1 MQITRRATIGA
12 ATAIS
17 AVGLAR
23 RAVAA
28 APIEIEMFFPVPVQ
42 GKLAVEMQRLIAEFN
57 TQHADIKVTPAY
69 TGSYDDTNVKTRAA
83 IAAGKPPGCAIMS
96 ANFVREYVIDAA
108 AIPLDALIARDNMT
122 PTTFMDQFWPAL
134 ALNATEQGH
143 VYGVPFQ
150 NSTALLYY
158 SVKAFEQA
166 GLDPAH
172 PPATWQEWVDA
183 ARKIAKPNG
192 ERSGIVWPNSYDYC
206 AWLFSTLAMS
216 NGGQY
221 YDTSYGGQ
229 VYYTEP
235 CTVAALGF
243 VDDLVHKHKVM
254 PAGVLDANGCTAAF
268 FSGRAGMMLLSTGAL
283 SYVQAGMKQP
293 FKVAYVPRNV
303 LNAAPVGGGSL
314 IIPTGNSDERQLAAW
329 TLIKWLTSP
338 KVAGDWARFTGYF
351 APNRAAYDLP
361 EMKAYLAK
369 TPEAAVALAQL
380 NEAGRGWFAT
390 YKTVAVRKAMED
402 QVQAVLNGRAK
413 PEAAAAQAQHD
424 AEALMRPYLE
434 RTALKLPA

>member
-1 MQITRRATIGA
+1 MQITRRTALGA
-12 ATAIS
+12 AAAAS

-23 RAVAA
+23 RAAA
-28 APIEIEMFFPVPVQ
+28 APVAIEMFFPVPVQ
-42 GKLAVEMQRLIAEFN
+42 GKLAVEMQRLIKQFN
-57 TQHADIKVTPAY
+57 GQQQDVVVTPAY

-96 ANFVREYVIDAA
+96 ANFVREYVIDDA
-108 AIPLDALIARDNMT
+108 AISLDALIEKDKQT
-122 PTTFMDQFWPAL
+122 PKSFMDQFWPAL
-134 ALNATEQGH
+134 ALNATDRGR

-158 SVKAFEQA
+158 SVKAFEEA
-166 GLDPAH
+166 GLDPAK
-172 PPATWQEWVDA
+172 PPTTWQELVDA
-183 ARKIAKPNG
+183 GRKLAKPDG
-192 ERSGIVWPNSYDYC
+192 SRTGIVWPNSYDYC

-221 YDTSYGGQ
+221 YNVDYGGE
-229 VYYTEP
+229 VYYTEAA
-235 CTVAALGF
+235 TVATLQF

-254 PAGVLDANGCTAAF
+254 PPGVLDANGCTSAF

-283 SYVQAGMKQP
+283 SYVQEGMKQP

-314 IIPTGNSDERQLAAW
+314 IIPTGNSPERQQAAW

-338 KVAGDWARFTGYF
+338 EISGSWARFTGYF

-361 EMKAYLAK
+361 AMKEYLAK
-369 TPEAAVALAQL
+369 TPAAAVALRQM

-402 QVQAVLNGRAK
+402 QVQAVLNGRTK
-413 PEAAAAQAQHD
+413 PEAGAAQAQKD

>member
-1 MQITRRATIGA
+1 MQITRRAALGA
-12 ATAIS
+12 AAAAS

-23 RAVAA
+23 RAAA
-28 APIEIEMFFPVPVQ
+28 APVAIEMFFPVPVQ
-42 GKLAVEMQRLIAEFN
+42 GKLAVEMQRLIKQFN
-57 TQHADIKVTPAY
+57 GQQQDVTVTPVY

-96 ANFVREYVIDAA
+96 ANFVREYVIDGA
-108 AIPLDALIARDNMT
+108 AIPLDALIARDKQT
-122 PTTFMDQFWPAL
+122 PTTFMNQFWPAL
-134 ALNATEQGH
+134 ALNATDQGH

-150 NSTALLYY
+150 NSTPLLYY

-166 GLDPAH
+166 GLDPAR
-172 PPATWQEWVDA
+172 PPATWPEWVDA
-183 ARKIAKPNG
+183 ARKIAKPDG
-192 ERSGIVWPNSYDYC
+192 SRTGIVWPNSYDYC

-221 YDTSYGGQ
+221 YNTDYGGE

-235 CTVAALGF
+235 STVAALQF
-243 VDDLVHKHKVM
+243 IDDLVHKHKVM
-254 PAGVLDANGCTAAF
+254 PPGVLDANGCTSAL

-283 SYVQAGMKQP
+283 SYVQEGMKQP

-314 IIPTGNSDERQLAAW
+314 IIPTGNSPERQHAAW

-338 KVAGDWARFTGYF
+338 EIAGSWARFTGYF

-361 EMKAYLAK
+361 AMKEYLS
-369 TPEAAVALAQL
+369 EDS
-380 NEAGRGWFAT
+380 GR
-390 YKTVAVRKAMED
+390 R
-402 QVQAVLNGRAK
+402 GRACAT
-413 PEAAAAQAQHD
+413 E
-424 AEALMRPYLE
+424 
-434 RTALKLPA
+434 